1 MHYSL
6 RAPRSFPNSHA
17 LTDCLIRTLAEML
30 PNSCKFTSSTPVP
43 AKDFEDTQAFTS
55 YKRAHMLL
63 HPVQA
68 DVVEERKKLANIEDG
83 RE

>member
-1 MHYSL
+1 M
-6 RAPRSFPNSHA
+6 
-17 LTDCLIRTLAEML
+17 
-30 PNSCKFTSSTPVP
+30 P